1 MIIYFTKSNHI
12 IQNKM
17 FSCLFNHKLR
27 EYYIE
32 ERKYESE
39 KILIDN
45 DRLKLVCDG
54 KIVIESG
61 GFIENIKHTRFFT
74 IGPQRFIVAI
84 LSREII
90 ILSQEKLDEIT
101 RIKMDTTEI
110 LCVEI
115 DTRKNSLKSTIYI
128 GTKSGKIEVYIFHVR
143 NMKLARIYTFNCFRP
158 IYGIYIVYEK
168 MRVIYANFSRWN
180 PDSFE
185 RIF

>member
-1 MIIYFTKSNHI
+1 
-12 IQNKM
+12 M
-17 FSCLFNHKLR
+17 FACFCSKKQKPR

-32 ERKYESE
+32 ERNYDSE

-45 DRLKLVCDG
+45 DRLKLVYDG

-61 GFIENIKHTRFFT
+61 GFPDSIKHARFFEIQT
-74 IGPQRFIVAI
+74 QRFIVAI
-84 LSREII
+84 LPREMIV
-90 ILSQEKLDEIT
+90 LNQEKLDEIT
-101 RIKMDTTEI
+101 RVKMDTTEI

-143 NMKLARIYTFNCFRP
+143 NMKLARIYVFDCFRP

-168 MRVIYANFSRWN
+168 ARIVYANFSKWN
-180 PDSFE
+180 RDSFE
-185 RIF
+185 RIFMKE